1 MKPHINS
8 ILKKGCILKAIKLDP
23 NNKKNIDLIEQ
34 TCLEQEK
41 VFALKKIDWDKMS
54 RTYITI

>member
-8 ILKKGCILKAIKLDP
+8 ILKKGCTLKAIKLDSH
-23 NNKKNIDLIEQ
+23 NKKIINLIEQ

-41 VFALKKIDWDKMS
+41 VLALKKIDWDKMS
-54 RTYITI
+54 KTYITI